1 MIDLMD
7 HCFSGERP
15 AAQAIL
21 HDLSNEETNENFDVA
36 SNQRRQ
42 NNCTTS
48 KRRNN
53 MENID
58 NKRRRTTGKI
68 IVIFFLT

>member
-36 SNQRRQ
+36 SNENRH
-42 NNCTTS
+42 NNSTTM
-48 KRRNN
+48 KRKND
-53 MENID
+53 MENTN
-58 NKRRRTTGKI
+58 NKRRKSEGKSI
-68 IVIFFLT
+68 AIFFLI